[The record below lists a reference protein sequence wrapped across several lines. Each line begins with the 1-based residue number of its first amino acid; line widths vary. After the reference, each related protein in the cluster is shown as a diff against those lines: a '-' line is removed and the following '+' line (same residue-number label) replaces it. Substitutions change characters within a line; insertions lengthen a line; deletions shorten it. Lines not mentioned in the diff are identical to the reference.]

1 MKEENKSRNIA
12 WIDLESTGTSVTA
25 DRIVSIAAVKV
36 SPDLVQ
42 IGDVKDYLVNPGIPI
57 PAGAT
62 EVHGITDEMVKD
74 SPSFKAYSRGLF
86 DFLDGCDIGGFNS
99 NRFDVP
105 MLSEEF
111 ARVGIEWPIKGTNY
125 ADAMQ
130 IYHTEEKRD
139 LKAAF
144 LFYCDQIL
152 IDAHNAKADILA
164 TLKIYRAQK
173 VRYEAIRDMTTAEID
188 LHYGGNIRVDLAG
201 TMIINDAG
209 VVVYNIGKD
218 KGKSV
223 VENPGFAHWMI
234 KQDFTGNTKSI
245 IRSLLHL

>member
-1 MKEENKSRNIA
+1 MDRDIVFF
-12 WIDLESTGTSVTA
+12 DLESTGTSVTN

-57 PAGAT
+57 PKEAT

-74 SPSFKAYSRGLF
+74 KPSFREYAKGVYAFMS
-86 DFLDGCDIGGFNS
+86 GCDIGGFNS

-111 ARVGIEWPIKGTNY
+111 ARLGIEWPVEGANFP
-125 ADAMQ
+125 DAMQ

-139 LKAAF
+139 LKSAF
-144 LFYCDQIL
+144 LFYCDKIL

-164 TLKIYRAQK
+164 TVQIYRAQK
-173 VRYEAIRDMTTAEID
+173 VRYEPIREMDTYQVD
-188 LHYGGNIRVDLAG
+188 QHYGGNVRVDFAG
-201 TMIINDAG
+201 TIILNDKG
-209 VVVYNIGKD
+209 VAVYNIGKD

-223 VENPGFAHWMI
+223 VENPGFSSWML
-234 KQDFTGNTKSI
+234 KQDSFPTQTKNI
-245 IRSLLHL
+245 IRSLTNQK